1 MSWGTDYDF
10 WDTPTGR
17 AQDYILEEIMN
28 KETEEKFENDAN
40 QG

>member
-10 WDTPTGR
+10 EDTPIGR